1 MVTPRPTSSL
11 TEFHRSPNLEESS
24 AWELFDQA
32 ISQKPM
38 PTLHHSILQKRLVS
52 AIDASDSDYEAFPKL
67 RCVLS
72 THSVVPDIAV
82 LSRVGVASPLENRQ
96 PIGNQPVSGPPNWLI
111 EILSPDQSTTKLI
124 AKIQTCLEEDT
135 ALGWLIDSTERV
147 VMIFQPGQP
156 LVLLRDHD
164 ILPVLEPIELQLTVA
179 KLFNW
184 LPQ

>member
-1 MVTPRPTSSL
+1 MVQAQSRPKTSL
-11 TEFHRSPNLEESS
+11 TEFHRSPNLEESP
-24 AWELFDQA
+24 AWELFDQV

-52 AIDASDSDYEAFPKL
+52 AIDAADSDYEAFPEL

-82 LSRVGVASPLENRQ
+82 LSRDRQ

-124 AKIQTCLEEDT
+124 AKIQTCLDEG
-135 ALGWLIDSTERV
+135 ANLGWLIDSTERI

-156 LVLLRDHD
+156 LLLLRDQD